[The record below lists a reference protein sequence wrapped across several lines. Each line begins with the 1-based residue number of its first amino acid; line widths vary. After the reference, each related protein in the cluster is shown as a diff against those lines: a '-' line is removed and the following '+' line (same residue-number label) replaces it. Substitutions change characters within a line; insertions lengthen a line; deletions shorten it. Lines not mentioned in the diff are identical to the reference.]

1 MIIGAESELDP
12 KDLEFSVFLINVS
25 EQMLEFEFEFAN
37 PNLISLD
44 FTTKDVLHIIFKDE
58 VFFSRI
64 DYPIGIPEGTVI
76 EIELSALLDDE
87 QV

>member
-1 MIIGAESELDP
+1 MPRFSPLEPPPFWII
-12 KDLEFSVFLINVS
+12 
-25 EQMLEFEFEFAN
+25 EFEFEFAN

-44 FTTKDVLHIIFKDE
+44 FTNKDILQIVFKDE

-87 QV
+87 